1 MTEAVIVVTM
11 VVFLITGVLSWAG
24 TGAVRRWFLARQI
37 LDQPNSR
44 SSHQIPV
51 PRGGGVAVVLA
62 VAAMMVPIMI
72 TLGGIGVKDFAIILG
87 ITLIV
92 AGISFWDDLRGLPAW
107 VRLLC
112 HVAAVA
118 AGIFTLPDTGIF
130 QGWLPRLLDHAV
142 AALLW
147 VWFINLYN
155 FMDGIDGLAALE
167 TIAISLGLAIVS
179 ILAGTGVDFWPV
191 IIAGAACG
199 FLIWNFPPAKIF
211 LGDVGSV
218 ALGYMLG
225 YLLLMLAS
233 HGAWAAALILPM
245 YYLVDATITLLQRC
259 VRGEKIWQAH
269 REHAYQKAVIQGS
282 SHGAVI
288 GQITLC
294 NIFLVILAGFTMIT
308 SPRVDMVLVGFAF
321 GLSAILWRHLSRQ
334 RR

>member
-1 MTEAVIVVTM
+1 MTILAAIGIVIS
-11 VVFLITGVLSWAG
+11 TGILSWVG
-24 TGAVRRWFLARQI
+24 TAVVRKWLLARQI
-37 LDQPNSR
+37 LDQPNAR
-44 SSHQIPV
+44 SSHHIPV
-51 PRGGGVAVVLA
+51 PRGGGVAVILA
-62 VAAMMVPIMI
+62 VAAMLLLTATQETMA
-72 TLGGIGVKDFAIILG
+72 KEFAIILG
-87 ITLIV
+87 ATLIV

-107 VRLLC
+107 ARLLC
-112 HVAAVA
+112 HIVAVVV
-118 AGIFTLPDTGIF
+118 GVLTLPDSGVF
-130 QGWLPRLLDHAV
+130 QGWLPGHLDRAI

-167 TIAISLGLAIVS
+167 TIAISLGLVIVS
-179 ILAGTGVDFWPV
+179 VLAGAGVDLWPM
-191 IIAGAACG
+191 IIAGAAIG

-233 HGAWAAALILPM
+233 HGAWAAAIILPM
-245 YYLVDATITLLQRC
+245 YYLVDATITLLQRAI
-259 VRGEKIWQAH
+259 RGEKIWQAH
-269 REHAYQKAVIQGS
+269 RQHAYQKAVIQGS

-294 NIFLVILAGFTMIT
+294 NIFLVILAGLTMIT
-308 SPRVDMVLVGFAF
+308 SPRVDIVLVGFAF

>member
-1 MTEAVIVVTM
+1 MMIPATFGMFIVAG
-11 VVFLITGVLSWAG
+11 ILSWMG
-24 TGAVRRWFLARQI
+24 TAAVRRWLLAQQI
-37 LDQPNSR
+37 LDQPNAR
-44 SSHQIPV
+44 SSHRTPV
-51 PRGGGVAVVLA
+51 PRGGGVAV
-62 VAAMMVPIMI
+62 I
-72 TLGGIGVKDFAIILG
+72 TVIIALLLLEATYGILTKEVAIILG
-87 ITLIV
+87 ATLIV

-107 VRLLC
+107 ARLIS
-112 HVAAVA
+112 HIAAVG
-118 AGIFTLPDTGIF
+118 AGIFTLPDHGIF
-130 QGWLPRLLDHAV
+130 QGWLPERLDHMAAAV
-142 AALLW
+142 LW

-167 TIAISLGLAIVS
+167 TVAISLGLVVVS
-179 ILAGTGVDFWPV
+179 VLAGTGVDLWPMV
-191 IIAGAACG
+191 IAGAAVG

-218 ALGYMLG
+218 ALGYVLG

-233 HGAWAAALILPM
+233 HGAWAAAIILPM
-245 YYLVDATITLLQRC
+245 YYLVDATITLFQRGI
-259 VRGEKIWQAH
+259 RGKKIWEAH

-294 NIFLVILAGFTMIT
+294 NIFLVTLAGLTMIT
-308 SPRVDMVLVGFAF
+308 SPRVDVVLVGFAF

>member
-1 MTEAVIVVTM
+1 VIIPVTLGM
-11 VVFLITGVLSWAG
+11 LMAAGILSWVG
-24 TGAVRRWFLARQI
+24 TAAVRRWLLARQI
-37 LDQPNSR
+37 LDQPNAR
-44 SSHQIPV
+44 SSHHTPV
-51 PRGGGVAVVLA
+51 PRGGGVAVIA
-62 VAAMMVPIMI
+62 VIIVMLLLETTYR
-72 TLGGIGVKDFAIILG
+72 TLTKEFAVILSAVF
-87 ITLIV
+87 IV

-107 VRLLC
+107 ARLLS
-112 HVAAVA
+112 HIAAVG
-118 AGIFTLPDTGIF
+118 AGIFTLPDQGIF
-130 QGWLPRLLDHAV
+130 QGLLPERLDHMAAAV
-142 AALLW
+142 LW

-167 TIAISLGLAIVS
+167 TIAISLGLVIVS
-179 ILAGTGVDFWPV
+179 ILAGTGVDLWPV
-191 IIAGAACG
+191 IIAGAAIG

-233 HGAWAAALILPM
+233 HGAWAAAIILPM
-245 YYLVDATITLLQRC
+245 YYLVDATITLLQRGI
-259 VRGEKIWQAH
+259 RGEKIWQAH

-294 NIFLVILAGFTMIT
+294 NIFLVTLAGLTMIT
-308 SPRVDMVLVGFAF
+308 SPRVDIVLVGFAF

>member
-1 MTEAVIVVTM
+1 VIILVTIGM
-11 VVFLITGVLSWAG
+11 VIAASILSWGG
-24 TGAVRRWFLARQI
+24 TAVVRRWLLARQI
-37 LDQPNSR
+37 LDQPNAR
-44 SSHQIPV
+44 SSHHIPV

-62 VAAMMVPIMI
+62 VTAMLIPIMI
-72 TLGGIGVKDFAIILG
+72 PPSGVVVKELAIILG
-87 ITLIV
+87 ATLIV

-107 VRLLC
+107 VRFLS
-112 HVAAVA
+112 HIAAVV
-118 AGIFTLPDTGIF
+118 AGVFTFPDSGIF
-130 QGWLPRLLDHAV
+130 QGWLPGQLDRAI

-167 TIAISLGLAIVS
+167 TIAISLGLVIVS
-179 ILAGTGVDFWPV
+179 VFAGTGVDLWPV
-191 IIAGAACG
+191 IIAGAAMG

-233 HGAWAAALILPM
+233 RGAWAAAVILPM
-245 YYLVDATITLLQRC
+245 YYLVDATITLFQRC
-259 VRGEKIWQAH
+259 IRGEKIWHAH
-269 REHAYQKAVIQGS
+269 REHAYQKAVIHGS

-294 NIFLVILAGFTMIT
+294 NIFLVILAGLTMIA
-308 SPRVDMVLVGFAF
+308 SPRVDLVLVGFAF